1 MAPSQQFAAVL
12 REWSEVFMRRSMRDF
27 TTFMRNSGLTMPQVS
42 ALFKLHY
49 QGTCGVSDIADHLDV
64 TSAAASQMVDRLVQ
78 QGLLERSTDPHD
90 RRVKQLELTPL
101 GSRLL
106 EGSIEARVQWMAGL
120 TTVLSPAEQ
129 ETIVTA
135 LDLLTDAATR
145 LERHA
150 FEDSRAPE
158 ITPVSA

>member
-1 MAPSQQFAAVL
+1 
-12 REWSEVFMRRSMRDF
+12 
-27 TTFMRNSGLTMPQVS
+27 
-42 ALFKLHY
+42 
-49 QGTCGVSDIADHLDV
+49 
-64 TSAAASQMVDRLVQ
+64 MVDRLVQ
-78 QGLLERSTDPHD
+78 QGLLERSTDPND

-101 GSRLL
+101 GNRLL
-106 EGSIEARVQWMAGL
+106 EDSIEARVQWMAGL

-129 ETIVTA
+129 ETIVSA

-150 FEDSRAPE
+150 FEESHAPE

>member
-1 MAPSQQFAAVL
+1 MAPNQQFAAVL

-49 QGTCGVSDIADHLDV
+49 QGTCGVTDIADHLDV

-78 QGLLERSTDPHD
+78 QGLLARSTDPHD

-101 GSRLL
+101 GDRLL
-106 EGSIEARVQWMAGL
+106 EDSIEARVQWMAGL
-120 TTVLSPAEQ
+120 TTVLSPVEQ
-129 ETIVTA
+129 ETIVSA

-150 FEDSRAPE
+150 FDGNREPE
-158 ITPVSA
+158 IKPKQA